1 MLRHVRASVQ
11 MAAARPA
18 ISLGLRA
25 AAATVPTLVLGELT
39 GRPGLLWMSLG
50 GWLGTLVDPGGPY
63 PLSATAMGSYLVFG
77 ALATIVGTAAQGA
90 WSSVI
95 ALFVVGALS
104 SLVRA
109 LGDAAATVGA
119 IVLITLCIAIGS
131 PGHGGDALERGL
143 LVAAG
148 SVLASA
154 LALGL
159 WPVHPYRPARNA
171 VADCYRELALLVES
185 LARLPTGS
193 AAEREAAAAQLARL
207 GPPRVRAD
215 LEMARAAL
223 AAVRRGRATDTHR
236 GEQLLVLF
244 ESADFIL
251 GSLTAAI
258 DALAGAPA
266 IDASFLLPLADTFR
280 GIAQATVGRGDA
292 PPPPPKLQEPAGHP
306 EIHTLIERILVT
318 ATFGAELAD
327 ALRTG
332 KEAHPTP
339 QGPLPDAPARLPLRD
354 QLAVNSP
361 LVRHAARM
369 ALAVAIAGA
378 FGQLLQL
385 SRSHWMTVTV
395 VIVLQPDLGSTVRRA
410 LDRVAGTVLGAITAA
425 LVAPL
430 VHRPFIFGALLF
442 PLSALAVA
450 LRPINYGLY
459 SAFVTLVFLLISEAF
474 SGDWHLAAV
483 RIGNT
488 LLGGAL
494 ALLFAFLFWPTR
506 EAERLSAQLAA
517 LLSALRDYIAAAREG
532 AAPERAARRR
542 FGLAAAAADASLSR
556 LLGEPGVPEARIEAT
571 MAVITYARRLRAS
584 LGALYAAGHD
594 PSAAA
599 DLATRVDAAL
609 VRLLEACLEHQPA
622 PPAAAWPTPQD
633 PRLAALAAR
642 LARQLEVLRSALGR
656 L

>member
-25 AAATVPTLVLGELT
+25 ATATVPTLVFGELT

-50 GWLGTLVDPGGPY
+50 GWLGTLADPGGPY
-63 PLSATAMGSYLVFG
+63 PLRGAAMAGFLVFG
-77 ALATIVGTAAQGA
+77 ALATIAGTAAQGA

-95 ALFVVGALS
+95 VLFVVGALA
-104 SLVRA
+104 SLARVF
-109 LGDAAATVGA
+109 GDAASTVGA

-131 PGHGGDALERGL
+131 TGHDVALERGL

-148 SVLASA
+148 SLLASA

-171 VADCYRELALLVES
+171 VADCYRELAQVVES

-193 AAEREAAAAQLARL
+193 AAEREAAAAALART
-207 GPPRVRAD
+207 GPPRVRAA

-223 AAVRRGRATDTHR
+223 AAVRRGRAADTHR

-244 ESADFIL
+244 ESADLTL

-258 DALAGAPA
+258 DALSGAPA
-266 IDASFLLPLADTFR
+266 IDAAFLLPLAGCFR
-280 GIAQATVGRGDA
+280 GIAQATLGRGEG
-292 PPPPPKLQEPAGHP
+292 PPPAPKLHQPAGHA
-306 EIHTLIERILVT
+306 EIHALIEPIVVT
-318 ATFGAELAD
+318 ATFAAEMAD

-332 KEAHPTP
+332 EEAHPTP
-339 QGPLPDAPARLPLRD
+339 SGPLPDAPARLPLRD
-354 QLAVNSP
+354 QLSLHSP
-361 LVRHAARM
+361 IVRHAARM
-369 ALAVAIAGA
+369 AFALAAAGVL
-378 FGQLLQL
+378 GQVLHL

-410 LDRVAGTVLGAITAA
+410 LDRVAGTVLGAISAA

-430 VHRPFIFGALLF
+430 VHRPFILGALLF
-442 PLSALAVA
+442 PLSALAVS
-450 LRPINYGLY
+450 LRPINYALY

-488 LLGGAL
+488 LLGGTL

-506 EAERLSAQLAA
+506 EAERVSAQIAA
-517 LLSALRDYIAAAREG
+517 LLSALRDYVSGAREG
-532 AAPERAARRR
+532 SVEERAARRR

-556 LLGEPGVPEARIEAT
+556 LLGEPGVPEAQIEAI
-571 MAVITYARRLRAS
+571 MAAVTYARRLRAS
-584 LGALYAAGHD
+584 LGALFAAGHD
-594 PSAAA
+594 PPAAA
-599 DLATRVDAAL
+599 DLAARVDAAL
-609 VRLLEACLEHQPA
+609 GRLLQAFSEHRPA
-622 PPAAAWPTPQD
+622 PPVAAWPAPKD
-633 PRLAALAAR
+633 PRLAALAGR
-642 LARQLEVLRSALGR
+642 IARQLEVLRSALGR

>member
-25 AAATVPTLVLGELT
+25 ATATVPTLVFGELT
-39 GRPGLLWMSLG
+39 GRPELLWMSLG
-50 GWLGTLVDPGGPY
+50 GWLCTLCDPGGPY
-63 PLSATAMGSYLVFG
+63 PLRATAMAGYLLFG
-77 ALATIVGTAAQGA
+77 ALATIAGTAAQGA

-95 ALFVVGALS
+95 VLFVVAVLA

-109 LGDAAATVGA
+109 LGDAASTVGA
-119 IVLITLCIAIGS
+119 LVLITLCIAIGS
-131 PGHGGDALERGL
+131 PAHGDAFHRGL

-148 SVLASA
+148 SLVASA

-159 WPVHPYRPARNA
+159 WPVHPYGPARNA
-171 VADCYRELALLVES
+171 VANCYRELALLVES

-193 AAEREAAAAQLARL
+193 AAEREAAAAQLART

-223 AAVRRGRATDTHR
+223 AAVRRGRAADTHR

-244 ESADFIL
+244 ESADLTL

-258 DALAGAPA
+258 DALAASPA

-280 GIAQATVGRGDA
+280 GIAQATVGRGEA
-292 PPPPPKLQEPAGHP
+292 PRAHRLDEPAGHAGHA
-306 EIHTLIERILVT
+306 EIHALIEPLVIT
-318 ATFGAELAD
+318 ATFAAETAD

-332 KEAHPTP
+332 KEAPATP
-339 QGPLPDAPARLPLRD
+339 HGPLPDAPARLPLRD
-354 QLAVNSP
+354 QLALDSP

-369 ALAVAIAGA
+369 AFAVATAGA
-378 FGQLLQL
+378 FGQFLHL

-450 LRPINYGLY
+450 LRPINYALF

-488 LLGGAL
+488 LLGGAI

-506 EAERLSAQLAA
+506 CFRRCATTARPRG
-517 LLSALRDYIAAAREG
+517 RDQPRKG
-532 AAPERAARRR
+532 LRAAGSGSPRRPPTP
-542 FGLAAAAADASLSR
+542 ASRDSS
-556 LLGEPGVPEARIEAT
+556 ESPECPR
-571 MAVITYARRLRAS
+571 RAS
-584 LGALYAAGHD
+584 
-594 PSAAA
+594 
-599 DLATRVDAAL
+599 R
-609 VRLLEACLEHQPA
+609 R
-622 PPAAAWPTPQD
+622 
-633 PRLAALAAR
+633 
-642 LARQLEVLRSALGR
+642 
-656 L
+656 

>member
-25 AAATVPTLVLGELT
+25 ATATVPALVFGQLT

-50 GWLGTLVDPGGPY
+50 GWLGTLADPGGPY
-63 PLSATAMGSYLVFG
+63 PLRAAAMAGYLVFG
-77 ALATIVGTAAQGA
+77 ALVTMAGAAAHGA

-95 ALFVVGALS
+95 VLFVVGALA

-109 LGDAAATVGA
+109 FGDAAATVGA

-131 PGHGGDALERGL
+131 PGGAALERGML
-143 LVAAG
+143 IAAG
-148 SVLASA
+148 SLFASVLA
-154 LALGL
+154 LAL

-171 VADCYRELALLVES
+171 VADCYLKLALLMEL

-193 AAEREAAAAQLARL
+193 ATEREAAAAQLARI
-207 GPPRVRAD
+207 GPPRVRAA
-215 LEMARAAL
+215 LETARAAL
-223 AAVRRGRATDTHR
+223 AAVRRGRAADTHR

-244 ESADFIL
+244 ESADLTL
-251 GSLTAAI
+251 GYLTSAV
-258 DALAGAPA
+258 DALAAAPA
-266 IDASFLLPLADTFR
+266 IDATFLLPLAGTFR
-280 GIAQATVGRGDA
+280 EIAQATLGRGEG
-292 PPPPPKLQEPAGHP
+292 PPPPPHLEEPAGHA
-306 EIHTLIERILVT
+306 EIHTLIEPIVVT
-318 ATFGAELAD
+318 ATFAAEMAD

-332 KEAHPTP
+332 KEHPTTSH
-339 QGPLPDAPARLPLRD
+339 GPLPDAPARVPLRD
-354 QLAVNSP
+354 QLALHSP

-369 ALAVAIAGA
+369 GFAVATAGA
-378 FGQLLQL
+378 LGQALQVR
-385 SRSHWMTVTV
+385 RSVWMTVTV
-395 VIVLQPDLGSTVRRA
+395 VIILQPDLGSTVRRA
-410 LDRVAGTVLGAITAA
+410 LDRVAGTVLGAISAA

-459 SAFVTLVFLLISEAF
+459 SAFVTLVFLLISESS
-474 SGDWHLAAV
+474 SGDWHLAGV
-483 RIGNT
+483 RIATT
-488 LLGGAL
+488 LLGGGV

-506 EAERLSAQLAA
+506 EAERISAQIVA
-517 LLSALRDYIAAAREG
+517 LLSSLRDYIAAARQG
-532 AAPERAARRR
+532 PVAERAARRR

-556 LLGEPGVPEARIEAT
+556 LLGEPGVPEARIESM
-571 MAVITYARRLRAS
+571 MAVLTYARRLRAS
-584 LGALYAAGHD
+584 LGALFTAGHH
-594 PSAAA
+594 PSDAA
-599 DLATRVDAAL
+599 DLAARVDAAL
-609 VRLLEACLEHQPA
+609 GRLLQAFLEQRAAATA
-622 PPAAAWPTPQD
+622 PAWPTPQH

-642 LARQLEVLRSALGR
+642 VVRQLEILRSALQR